1 MDRRSVAG
9 MLKVVRSIVSV
20 LARRFRSRAVLELE
34 NLALRHQLHV
44 LRRQRPGRP
53 RLFAIDRL
61 LWVWLYRFWPRCLHV
76 MVLVKPATVI
86 QWHRQGFRLFW
97 RWRSRSGRPSVD
109 REIRDLIRQMS
120 SANPLW
126 GAPRIHG
133 ELLKLGIEVSQATV
147 AKYMVRRRGTPSQT
161 WRSFLRNHAEGIAA
175 IDMFVVAS
183 ASFRLL
189 YVMIILAHDRRK
201 IVRTAVTEHPTAAWL
216 SRQVTEAFPWDTAP
230 RYLLRDRDA
239 SYGSYFCSRVEAMGI
254 TEVITAPRSPWQNA
268 YVERVIGSIRRECL
282 DHIVIFNER
291 HLRRVLSSY
300 VDYYQ
305 RTRTHLSLD
314 KDCPDS
320 RPIMPRRIGR
330 VVAIPQ
336 VGGLHHRYERL
347 AA

>member
-1 MDRRSVAG
+1 M
-9 MLKVVRSIVSV
+9 
-20 LARRFRSRAVLELE
+20 ELE

-44 LRRQRPGRP
+44 LRRQRPGRL
-53 RLFAIDRL
+53 RLFAFDRL
-61 LWVWLYRFWPRCLHV
+61 LWVVLYRTWPRCLEM

-97 RWRSRSGRPSVD
+97 RWRSRPGRPSVE

-120 SANPLW
+120 SANPLG

-147 AKYMVRRRGTPSQT
+147 AKYMVRRRGAPSST
-161 WRSFLRNHAEGIAA
+161 WRSFLRNHAQGIAA

-183 ASFRLL
+183 ASFQLL
-189 YVMIILAHDRRK
+189 YVMIILAHEGRN
-201 IVRTAVTEHPTAAWL
+201 IVRTAVTEHPTVAWL

-239 SYGSYFCSRVEAMGI
+239 SYGSDFRSRVEAMGI

-282 DHIVIFNER
+282 DHLMNFNER
-291 HLRRVLSSY
+291 HLRRILSSY

-305 RTRTHLSLD
+305 RTRTHLSLY
-314 KDCPDS
+314 KDCPDP
-320 RPIMPRRIGR
+320 RPIQPPRMGR
-330 VVAIPQ
+330 AIALPQ